1 MSPLNVDV
9 SRVSKEGCLGLAIGT
24 ECAENVSSGDFSVK
38 LVFGVGPCQ
47 TVNDISNLRNVTPI
61 ITSPSGVCV
70 PVGTFSVA
78 ELCYNATLLYQG
90 TAITSLTNQELKNCS
105 VSALEAQVGENV
117 EFGLSRSAN
126 DGIVPH
132 STMATFD
139 CSRIGLEYSGQRE
152 AVCLD
157 GKWMVDETSCT
168 SELFIAANSKDSA
181 EHC

>member
-1 MSPLNVDV
+1 MSPLIVDV
-9 SRVSKEGCLGLAIGT
+9 NRVSKDGCLGLAIGT
-24 ECAENVSSGDFSVK
+24 EYAEDVGSGDFSVT

-47 TVNDISNLRNVTPI
+47 TVNDISNPRNVTPI

-78 ELCYNATLLYQG
+78 ELCYNATLLYQD
-90 TAITSLTNQELKNCS
+90 TAITSQTNQELNNCS
-105 VSALEAQVGENV
+105 VSVLEAQLGENV
-117 EFGLSRSAN
+117 FRLSRSAN

-152 AVCLD
+152 TVCLD

-168 SELFIAANSKDSA
+168 SELFIAANSNNSA
-181 EHC
+181 QHC